1 MFKYIYFLLSFLLY
15 ILAIPYLLIKSRT
28 NKYREAIP
36 SKFFLKNNP
45 PFEADKIWFHSC
57 SMGETKALKPILE
70 QLEKDEI
77 NLSVI
82 TNTGF
87 EEGKKIVK
95 NVRYLPFEI
104 FLPFWIKRQKIL
116 LVMEAELWYML
127 FLVASQKGA
136 VTVLINARIN
146 DKSYQTYKKYKFLY
160 QHIFKHIDKIFAQS
174 QIDKERLIE
183 LGGKNIEVIG
193 NIKLA
198 SLPKVTKK
206 YTKPFGIMITA
217 GSTHKSEE
225 ELILNSWNRK
235 QGRLVIVP
243 RHPERFDEV
252 WELIQA
258 KYAKSDL
265 DFHRLSQKDD
275 LFGDII
281 LVDKMGEL
289 NNIYAVSDVVILGGG
304 FIKTA
309 GGHNPVEPAFF
320 GCKLISGKE
329 IFNQKSLFECVA
341 NYYLCDDS
349 ELKDYLDKI
358 KTLEKTSIGQSGDI
372 TPIIKMI
379 RKINSK
385 QCISNLN
392 DNN

>member
-1 MFKYIYFLLSFLLY
+1 MFKYIYFLVSFFLY
-15 ILAIPYLLIKSRT
+15 LLAIPYLLIKSRT
-28 NKYREAIP
+28 NKYKDAIP
-36 SKFFLKNNP
+36 AKFFLKNNP
-45 PFEADKIWFHSC
+45 PFKENKIWFHSC
-57 SMGETKALKPILE
+57 SMGETRALKPILE
-70 QLEKDEI
+70 QFSKDEI

-87 EEGKKIVK
+87 EEAKKLVD

-104 FLPFWIKRQKIL
+104 FLPFWIRKQKML

-136 VTVLINARIN
+136 KTVLINARIN
-146 DKSYQTYKKYKFLY
+146 DKSYLTYKKYRFFYK
-160 QHIFKHIDKIFAQS
+160 HIFKHIDKIFAQS
-174 QIDKERLIE
+174 EIDKERLIE

-198 SLPKVTKK
+198 SLPKVTKN
-206 YTKPFGIMITA
+206 YQKPQGVLITA
-217 GSTHKSEE
+217 GSTHKGEE

-252 WELIQA
+252 WELIKS
-258 KYAKSDL
+258 KYGKSDL
-265 DFHRLSQKDD
+265 SLERFSQKDD
-275 LFGDII
+275 LSGDII

-289 NNIYAVSDVVILGGG
+289 NNIYAISDVVILGGG

-309 GGHNPVEPAFF
+309 GGHNPIEPAFF
-320 GCKLISGKE
+320 GCKLLSGKV
-329 IFNQKSLFECVA
+329 IFNQKSLFECVE
-341 NYYLCDDS
+341 NYNLIDES

-358 KTLEKTSIGQSGDI
+358 DTLERSSIGQSGDI
-372 TPIIKMI
+372 TPIIEMI
-379 RKINSK
+379 RKENG
-385 QCISNLN
+385 QR
-392 DNN
+392 

>member
-1 MFKYIYFLLSFLLY
+1 MFKYTYFLLSFFLY
-15 ILAIPYLLIKSRT
+15 LLAIPYLLIKSRT
-28 NKYREAIP
+28 NKYKDAIP

-45 PFEADKIWFHSC
+45 PFKENKIWFHSC
-57 SMGETKALKPILE
+57 SMGETRALKPIFD

-87 EEGKKIVK
+87 EEAKKLVD

-104 FLPFWIKRQKIL
+104 FLPFWIKKQKIL

-136 VTVLINARIN
+136 KTVLINARIN
-146 DKSYQTYKKYKFLY
+146 DKSYLTYKKYHFFYK
-160 QHIFKHIDKIFAQS
+160 HIFKHIDKIFAQTE
-174 QIDKERLIE
+174 IDKERLIE

-198 SLPKVTKK
+198 SLPKVTKNYQK
-206 YTKPFGIMITA
+206 QQGVLITA
-217 GSTHKSEE
+217 GSTHKGEE
-225 ELILNSWNRK
+225 ELILNSWDRK

-252 WELIQA
+252 WELIKS
-258 KYAKSDL
+258 KYEKSDL
-265 DFHRLSQKDD
+265 NIHRLSQKDD

-289 NNIYAVSDVVILGGG
+289 NNIYAISDVVILGGG

-309 GGHNPVEPAFF
+309 GGHNPIEPAFF
-320 GCKLISGKE
+320 GCKLISGKV
-329 IFNQKSLFECVA
+329 IFNQKSLFECVE
-341 NYYLCDDS
+341 NYNLIDES

-358 KTLEKTSIGQSGDI
+358 DTLERSSIGQSGDI
-372 TPIIKMI
+372 TPIIEII
-379 RKINSK
+379 RKTNG
-385 QCISNLN
+385 QR
-392 DNN
+392 